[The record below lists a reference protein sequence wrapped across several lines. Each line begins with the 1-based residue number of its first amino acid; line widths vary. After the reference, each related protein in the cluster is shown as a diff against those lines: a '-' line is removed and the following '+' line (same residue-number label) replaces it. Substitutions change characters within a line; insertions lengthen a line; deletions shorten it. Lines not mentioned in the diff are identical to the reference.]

1 MGNGEMAVVD
11 DQMKVRGIERLRV
24 VDASIM
30 PQIISGNLNAPT
42 QMIAARVADMIL
54 GRDQLSPIK
63 AKFSFNS

>member
-1 MGNGEMAVVD
+1 
-11 DQMKVRGIERLRV
+11 MKVRGIERLRV

>member
-1 MGNGEMAVVD
+1 
-11 DQMKVRGIERLRV
+11 MKVRGIDRLRV